1 MLKKLLKI
9 SSACLALLKAG
20 SKGPLT
26 SPPISPDCKKE
37 LSCSAAA
44 HPPPSKAGLLP
55 CASHPSLKKNWEG
68 SEAAKLPNLSRR
80 EI

>member
-9 SSACLALLKAG
+9 SSACLALLKTG

-44 HPPPSKAGLLP
+44 HPPPSKAELLP
-55 CASHPSLKKNWEG
+55 SAASHPSFKNREG
-68 SEAAKLPNLSRR
+68 SEPAKLPNLSRR